1 MHTIAQTLFGRH
13 EEHFRRRVTNEQWK
27 TAIDQYRPYLSIN
40 DAFKTLKY
48 KSEKFE
54 LLTYSATTALIN
66 NKIPLAASNLKNH
79 LKPEDI

>member
-1 MHTIAQTLFGRH
+1 MHRKTLNF
-13 EEHFRRRVTNEQWK
+13 K
-27 TAIDQYRPYLSIN
+27 PKLLMPIKMYS
-40 DAFKTLKY
+40 FKTLKY

>member
-1 MHTIAQTLFGRH
+1 MMNRLLFRANGIEIDCISNTL
-13 EEHFRRRVTNEQWK
+13 Q
-27 TAIDQYRPYLSIN
+27 
-40 DAFKTLKY
+40 TLKY